1 MLPNYNN
8 TKEFPEIGIN
18 LGPINLVKNNSSKT
32 ISTQIS
38 LESKKSFESKIKLS
52 EPVESPEKEVKI
64 NLSNEKPNLN
74 YEIKLNNSSKPSD
87 NNGSEFKEG
96 KWTDEEHEKFIEG
109 ILIYGN
115 EWKKVQEIIKT
126 RSSEQAR
133 SHGQKFFKRFKDL
146 IKKNEEKHK
155 RKKKEKIFETVFKE
169 MIPTKNFKNLTQ
181 NQKEKLLSAINCG
194 IKVEKNNNQFFNF
207 SLGLEENENNENINN
222 TKNVKTK
229 NNNNK
234 NNKNVNNKK
243 GDDEDGVYVKNNK
256 ICFDLNILNK
266 EGDLLLS
273 NNIGKKRKK
282 GKKGKNNDIFNEIF
296 LSGFKDKSHRSS
308 FDFNFS
314 RINEKENEDI
324 NNYSFNF
331 GLGDNDLCLKNGNNQ
346 ESMNKS
352 YISSKNTSSFANSN
366 VDNLKGKYIIN
377 NVINVTNN
385 YINKQLVYNFVNNE
399 MINNNCNKDLDFND
413 KNDSINNERNQFNF
427 GNFQTQEKY
436 CFNDKANIDGNQFN
450 KIFNDNFI
458 DINSKYNNFNENEY
472 ENKNENINHE
482 SDPFQLNFNSFSND
496 NIVSNEN
503 EREMTNHEN
512 DFIKLSANN

>member
-8 TKEFPEIGIN
+8 TKEFPEIDIN

-38 LESKKSFESKIKLS
+38 LESKKSSESKIKLS
-52 EPVESPEKEVKI
+52 KPSESPEKDVKI

-74 YEIKLNNSSKPSD
+74 YEIKLNISSKPLD
-87 NNGSEFKEG
+87 NNGSELKEG

-109 ILIYGN
+109 ILIFGT

-169 MIPTKNFKNLTQ
+169 MIPTKNYKNLTQ
-181 NQKEKLLSAINCG
+181 SQKEKLLSAINCG
-194 IKVEKNNNQFFNF
+194 IKVEKNNNQFFNL
-207 SLGLEENENNENINN
+207 SLGLEENDN

-234 NNKNVNNKK
+234 NNKSANNKK
-243 GDDEDGVYVKNNK
+243 GDDEDGVYVKKNK

-266 EGDLLLS
+266 EGDLILS

-282 GKKGKNNDIFNEIF
+282 GKKGKNNDIFNDIIF
-296 LSGFKDKSHRSS
+296 SGFKDKSHRSS

-324 NNYSFNF
+324 NYSFNF
-331 GLGDNDLCLKNGNNQ
+331 GLGDNDLTFKNGNNQ

-352 YISSKNTSSFANSN
+352 YISSKNTSSFPNSN
-366 VDNLKGKYIIN
+366 VENLKGKYIIN

-399 MINNNCNKDLDFND
+399 IFNKDFDYND
-413 KNDSINNERNQFNF
+413 NNDSFNNEKNQCNF
-427 GNFQTQEKY
+427 GNFQSQEKY
-436 CFNDKANIDGNQFN
+436 CFNDKPIINENQFN
-450 KIFNDNFI
+450 KIFNDVN
-458 DINSKYNNFNENEY
+458 DKYNNFNENEY
-472 ENKNENINHE
+472 EKKMKI
-482 SDPFQLNFNSFSND
+482 
-496 NIVSNEN
+496 
-503 EREMTNHEN
+503 
-512 DFIKLSANN
+512 

>member
-38 LESKKSFESKIKLS
+38 LESKKSSESKIKLS
-52 EPVESPEKEVKI
+52 KPSESPEKEVKI

-74 YEIKLNNSSKPSD
+74 YEIKLNISNKPLD
-87 NNGSEFKEG
+87 NNGSELKEG

-109 ILIYGN
+109 ILIFGT

-155 RKKKEKIFETVFKE
+155 RKKKEKIFENVFKE

-194 IKVEKNNNQFFNF
+194 IKVEKNNNQFFNL
-207 SLGLEENENNENINN
+207 SLGLEENDN

-234 NNKNVNNKK
+234 NNKSAKIKK
-243 GDDEDGVYVKNNK
+243 GDDEDGVYVKKNK

-266 EGDLLLS
+266 EGNLIS
-273 NNIGKKRKK
+273 PNNIGKKRKK
-282 GKKGKNNDIFNEIF
+282 GKKGKNNDIFNDIIF
-296 LSGFKDKSHRSS
+296 SGFKDKSHRSS

-324 NNYSFNF
+324 NYSFNF
-331 GLGDNDLCLKNGNNQ
+331 GLGDNDLIFKNGNNQ

-352 YISSKNTSSFANSN
+352 YLSSKNTSSFPNSN
-366 VDNLKGKYIIN
+366 VENLKGKYIIN

-399 MINNNCNKDLDFND
+399 IFNNNSNKDFDYND
-413 KNDSINNERNQFNF
+413 NNDSFNNEKNQCNF
-427 GNFQTQEKY
+427 GNFQSQEKY
-436 CFNDKANIDGNQFN
+436 CFNDKPIINENQFN
-450 KIFNDNFI
+450 KIFNDVN
-458 DINSKYNNFNENEY
+458 DKYNNFNENEY
-472 ENKNENINHE
+472 ENKNENINNE

-496 NIVSNEN
+496 NIISNEN

-512 DFIKLSANN
+512 DFIKLTANI